1 MVERKEAPPRATGLS
16 ALPTR
21 DDEGRWLAVIEATQG
36 TRHKFK
42 YHAPSDAFVLSGV
55 LPLGLGFPYDFG
67 FLPSTLGDDG
77 DPLDVLVLADEAL
90 PLGALAPVRI
100 VGVIEAEQQEKGR
113 RAERNDRLL
122 AVTDP
127 SHRYRDCRALADI
140 AANVLDEI
148 RALFRRLQPGQGRA
162 LHAARPARPRR
173 GRAPGEERP
182 GRFGERCAAAD

>member
-67 FLPSTLGDDG
+67 FPAVDARRRRRS
-77 DPLDVLVLADEAL
+77 A
-90 PLGALAPVRI
+90 
-100 VGVIEAEQQEKGR
+100 R
-113 RAERNDRLL
+113 RA
-122 AVTDP
+122 
-127 SHRYRDCRALADI
+127 RA
-140 AANVLDEI
+140 
-148 RALFRRLQPGQGRA
+148 RR
-162 LHAARPARPRR
+162 
-173 GRAPGEERP
+173 
-182 GRFGERCAAAD
+182 